1 MGEACGKEA
10 VNEAIAEHVR
20 VLRERLAAGRDEIA
34 RQRESAASTRQHIDE
49 LSRWA
54 AETERHLRAQRGRG

>member
-1 MGEACGKEA
+1 MGDVSGQKA

-20 VLRERLAAGRDEIA
+20 LLRERLAAGRDEIA
-34 RQRESAASTRQHIDE
+34 RQRESAARTRQHIDD

-54 AETERHLRAQRGRG
+54 AETERQLRAQRGRG